1 MNNNEIIE
9 SVEEVVL
16 CFFDVEMED
25 VKSKCR
31 KRPLPFIRQILLAQL
46 IQRTHGITNET
57 MTNRY
62 GYKSHSMCFHSRTTI
77 ENLEKYDSDV
87 RDQVKEINKEIDQ
100 LMV

>member
-1 MNNNEIIE
+1 MNNNKIIE

-31 KRPLPFIRQILLAQL
+31 EQPLPFVRQILLTQL
-46 IQRTHGITNET
+46 IKRTSGITNT
-57 MTNRY
+57 AMVNRY

-77 ENLEKYDSDV
+77 ENLERFDKDV
-87 RDQVKEINKEIDQ
+87 RNQVKEINKEIDQ